1 MNAWKTLSRRT
12 VLQRPPWISVEL
24 HEVGLPNGT
33 IIPEWAWVITPDFVN
48 VVALT
53 EDQHVLCFRQNKYAI
68 EGLSYAPV
76 GGYIELGEDPLLAA
90 QRELHEETG
99 YAADKWHF
107 LGKYAADG
115 NRGAGHGHLYLA
127 LGARKVAD
135 IHADDL
141 EDMTLLTLSLD
152 DFERELLA
160 GEFKLLPWAA
170 NAALALL
177 HIRAAQRSQP

>member
-1 MNAWKTLSRRT
+1 MPIWNVRSRRT
-12 VLQRPPWISVEL
+12 VLQQPRWITVEL
-24 HEVGLPNGT
+24 HEVELPNGT
-33 IIPEWAWVITPDFVN
+33 VIPEWAWVITPDFVN
-48 VVALT
+48 VIALT
-53 EDQHVLCFRQNKYAI
+53 EAQEVLCFRQNKYAI

-76 GGYIELGEDPLLAA
+76 GGYIEPGEDPLLAA

-99 YAADKWHF
+99 HAADDWHF

-115 NRGAGHGHLYLA
+115 NRGAGHGYLYVA
-127 LGARKVAD
+127 LNARHVAE

-141 EDMTLLTLSLD
+141 EDMQLLRLSLA

-177 HIRAAQRSQP
+177 WLKQRHL